1 MKKAVVI
8 MLALSL
14 TVTLFTVT
22 PARADQFWPGVAIGV
37 GSAILLG
44 SLLNPPRDYYYAP
57 RPVRVY
63 SQPDYYYPPPPV
75 VRVYSPPAYYC
86 PPPPP
91 VYRERWIPGRVVERH
106 GHYGNFERSRGSRHW
121 DRRY

>member
-14 TVTLFTVT
+14 TVAIFAVT
-22 PARADQFWPGVAIGV
+22 PARADRFWPGVAIGV

-44 SLLNPPRDYYYAP
+44 NLLYHPRDYYYAP

-63 SQPDYYYPPPPV
+63 S
-75 VRVYSPPAYYC
+75 PPAYYC
-86 PPPPP
+86 PSPP
-91 VYRERWIPGRVVERH
+91 VYRERWIPGHWVERY
-106 GHYGNFERSRGSRHW
+106 GPYGNYERFWVPGHRERL
-121 DRRY
+121 Y